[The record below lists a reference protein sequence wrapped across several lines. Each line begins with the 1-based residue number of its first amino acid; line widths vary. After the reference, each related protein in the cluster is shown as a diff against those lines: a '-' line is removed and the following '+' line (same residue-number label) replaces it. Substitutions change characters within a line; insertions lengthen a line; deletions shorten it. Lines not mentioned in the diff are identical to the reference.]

1 MYLSAIKTIFK
12 AKGRIN
18 RGQYLAVILFL
29 ADAILLDA
37 LFYMAFYFID
47 PITEIPIPG
56 IIALFI
62 IFLLIPSTIKRV
74 HDMNFSSWL
83 VLLYLPFF
91 PILLLLPGDAEE
103 NKYGAP
109 QIGFKIKNFLTI
121 VGLIFIG
128 LILYV
133 LIEVVGEPK
142 MKQYNSSIRYQ
153 PQKTYTIIP
162 LGPSTSQNFPT
173 TSDSIVN
180 NKQEG
185 AKEQLKNASKFIK
198 LMAELHPEIV
208 QEYANIPES
217 FKGDL
222 SDENIIKKMPVLYKK
237 FIEYQMK
244 APDKEFYD
252 VFYTEYKRLK
262 KYGCSFFIPSQE
274 EAKETAEV
282 KYNLVMA
289 AINNPQKYRE
299 VSDAEMER
307 LVRKIIQTH
316 IDRGYSLKNLQLMTS
331 NKTYLLSESERCQA
345 EKNFYDS
352 IVSLPKEEAIAFL
365 RKLSSMYMLNKK

>member
-1 MYLSAIKTIFK
+1 MYLNAIKTIFK

-29 ADAILLDA
+29 ADAFLLDV
-37 LFYMAFYFID
+37 LFYTAFYY
-47 PITEIPIPG
+47 PSMNIPLPTL
-56 IIALFI
+56 IALFI
-62 IFLLIPSTIKRV
+62 LILLIPSTIKRL
-74 HDMNFSSWL
+74 HDIDISAWL
-83 VLLYLPFF
+83 LLLYLLFF
-91 PILLLLPGDAEE
+91 PILLLIPGDAGE
-103 NKYGAP
+103 NKYGVP
-109 QIGFKIKNFLTI
+109 QVSKTRGTKIQNLLTI

-128 LILYV
+128 LILWV
-133 LIEVVGEPK
+133 SINVVGDLKTTQRQVPTK
-142 MKQYNSSIRYQ
+142 YPI
-153 PQKTYTIIP
+153 KTYTIIP
-162 LGPSTSQNFPT
+162 LGPSKSQNSQT
-173 TSDSIVN
+173 TSNS
-180 NKQEG
+180 KQDG
-185 AKEQLKNASKFIK
+185 DKEQLKNASKFIK

-217 FKGDL
+217 LKGDL

-262 KYGCSFFIPSQE
+262 KYGCSFFIPSKE

-299 VSDAEMER
+299 VSDAEMEK

-365 RKLSSMYMLNKK
+365 RKLSSM